1 MSANQYLIDTLTR
14 HQIFLERFGGGQW
27 RKIKP
32 ILVQL
37 KKDMDAAIRSGDL
50 TADQAIRAE
59 LVIRDLNTI
68 ISEANAAVNQQLT
81 ADMADLYAYESGF
94 SERLLGGVANVQLAG
109 VSVETA
115 AAIVTTAKFALV
127 SGKDVEP
134 QTIAQMIRTFD
145 KSVQND
151 VAAVIRAGIL
161 QGQTTPQIAA
171 SVARM
176 TETRTYQ
183 HAEALTRTVT
193 AAVASEARSRVH
205 AANADLLE
213 GEKWIA
219 TLDGRTSQTCMALSD
234 KIFPVG
240 VGPTAPAHYR
250 CRSVRVP
257 VIKAQ
262 YAIPGFE
269 GQRASMDGPVAGGT
283 TFNSW
288 LKKQPADFQRE
299 LLGDA
304 RYELFAKGGLSLGKF
319 ADDRGVVYTLDEL
332 RRLEPMA
339 FERAGV

>member
-1 MSANQYLIDTLTR
+1 MSANQYLIDALTR

-37 KKDMDAAIRSGDL
+37 KRDMDAALRAGEL

-68 ISEANAAVNQQLT
+68 ISEASAAVGKQLT
-81 ADMADLYAYESGF
+81 ADMADLYAYEAGF

-115 AAIVTTAKFALV
+115 AAIVTTARFALV
-127 SGKDVEP
+127 SGQQVEP
-134 QTIAQMIRTFD
+134 QTIAQMVRTFD

-151 VAAVIRAGIL
+151 VAAVIRSGIL
-161 QGQTTPQIAA
+161 QGNTTPQIAA
-171 SVARM
+171 AVARL

-193 AAVASEARSRVH
+193 AAVASEARSKVH

-213 GEKWIA
+213 GERWNA
-219 TLDGRTSQTCMALSD
+219 TLDSRTTIGCAALDGR
-234 KIFPVG
+234 IFPIG
-240 VGPTAPAHYR
+240 EGPTVPRHYR

-257 VIKAQ
+257 VVKQQ
-262 YAIPGFE
+262 YAVPGFE
-269 GQRASMDGPVAGGT
+269 GQRASVDGPVSGSTTYGG
-283 TFNSW
+283 W
-288 LKKQPADFQRE
+288 LKRQSADFQDAV
-299 LLGDA
+299 LGPERA
-304 RYELFAKGGLSLGKF
+304 ALFRSGKVSIGNF

-332 RRLEPMA
+332 RQREGLTI
-339 FERAGV
+339 

>member
-1 MSANQYLIDTLTR
+1 MSANQYIVDALTR

-37 KKDMDAAIRSGDL
+37 KKDVDAAIRAGDL

-81 ADMADLYAYESGF
+81 ADMTDLYAYEAGF

-115 AAIVTTAKFALV
+115 AAIVTTARFALV
-127 SGKDVEP
+127 SGKDVDP

-145 KSVQND
+145 RSVQND
-151 VAAVIRAGIL
+151 VAAVIRSGIL
-161 QGQTTPQIAA
+161 QGQTTQQIAA
-171 SVARM
+171 SVARL

-193 AAVASEARSRVH
+193 AAVASEARSKVH

-219 TLDGRTSQTCMALSD
+219 TLDSRTTIGCAALDGR
-234 KIFPVG
+234 IFPLG
-240 VGPTAPAHYR
+240 SGPTAPRHYR

-257 VIKAQ
+257 VIRAQ
-262 YAIPGFE
+262 YAVPRFE
-269 GQRASMDGPVAGGT
+269 GQRASVDGPEPGSTTYGG
-283 TFNSW
+283 W
-288 LKKQPADFQRE
+288 LKRQSAEFQDE
-299 LLGDA
+299 VLGPERA
-304 RYELFAKGGLSLGKF
+304 ALFRSGKVSIGNF

-332 RRLEPMA
+332 KQREGLT
-339 FERAGV
+339 V